1 MEDESKFGENVLL
14 QTDLI
19 VHRINDVAPLQRSTS
34 TTFCLTPV
42 RSRHFNIIPDHSDNM
57 F

>member
-19 VHRINDVAPLQRSTS
+19 VRRINDVAPLQRSTS